1 MKSIDGGFEKK
12 GIHEGDE
19 GLYGKSSYADEHIE
33 LESADDFKGALDA
46 LELTDDTPELF
57 SANDF
62 GRAGFGD
69 KHFVSKTER
78 ADSTKEESKA
88 LTPDEK
94 KRFDE
99 LKLKEDKSQAEWA
112 EYFKLNNKDMMSKLD
127 DLFK

>member
-12 GIHEGDE
+12 GIYESDE
-19 GLYGKSSYADEHIE
+19 GLYGKSAHTGEDIE
-33 LESADDFKGALDA
+33 LESADDFKGVLDA
-46 LELTDDTPELF
+46 LELTEDTPELF

-69 KHFVSKTER
+69 KHFVPKTER
-78 ADSTKEESKA
+78 VDSINEEVKA

-99 LKLKEDKSQAEWA
+99 LKSKEDKSGAEWD
-112 EYFKLNNKDMMSKLD
+112 EYFKLGNKDMMSKLD

>member
-19 GLYGKSSYADEHIE
+19 GLYGKSSYADEDIE

-69 KHFVSKTER
+69 KHFVFE
-78 ADSTKEESKA
+78 ADRISAKDVDEEF
-88 LTPDEK
+88 EK
-94 KRFDE
+94 KA
-99 LKLKEDKSQAEWA
+99 KSME
-112 EYFKLNNKDMMSKLD
+112 SKLD

>member
-19 GLYGKSSYADEHIE
+19 GLYGKSSYADEDIE

-78 ADSTKEESKA
+78 IDSSREESKA
-88 LTPDEK
+88 VTKDEFTK
-94 KRFDE
+94 QSKRQEEMFE
-99 LKLKEDKSQAEWA
+99 H
-112 EYFKLNNKDMMSKLD
+112 
-127 DLFK
+127 LF